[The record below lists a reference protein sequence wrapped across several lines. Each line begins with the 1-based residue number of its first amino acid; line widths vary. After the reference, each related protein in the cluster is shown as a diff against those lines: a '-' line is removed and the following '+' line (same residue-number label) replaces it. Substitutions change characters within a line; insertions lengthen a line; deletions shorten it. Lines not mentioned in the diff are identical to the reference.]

1 MARQQVARQGESFHT
16 LRREAGAV
24 GLAVVGLIVALAIV
38 TYAPESGQSLVGP
51 AGAAVAEVLGQV
63 LGLASY
69 AVPLGLLSWSV
80 LVFLGRTPEISP
92 PRLAAAAGA
101 LVSSAILAHLT
112 LDSWQARDAGGLLGG
127 FLGTVLADSFGVAGA
142 WVIVLAVFL
151 VLLAIATGQSLR
163 DLGAAGAGHGASVA
177 KRGADMVR
185 EQIARRRPF
194 ELSEDDVIEIAPAVN
209 GRANGRVNGNA
220 RMAPPPRRE
229 AEARPPVVVQQTPPS
244 AAGRPLRRRQVEMPF
259 SSESAYCLPDL
270 SHLDDPPAKPT
281 VVDHEAL
288 IASSRVLETK
298 LGTFEVMGKV
308 REIHPGPVITT
319 YEFEPAP
326 GIKVNRIVT
335 LADDLAMAMSALSV
349 RILAPIPGKS
359 VVGIEVSNKTR
370 EKVLIREIVDSDAFR
385 ESPSVLTLALGKDTK
400 GNPVVGDLARMPHLL
415 VAGATGTGKSVFLN
429 SLLSSILMRATPR
442 DVRLVL
448 VDPKMLELATY
459 EQIPHLLVPVITEA
473 RAAVTVLNNLVK
485 EMNDRYAILKDKGVR
500 NLETYN
506 RAIAE
511 EAGKREVI
519 ELADD
524 DDGDEEDVEDEAPA
538 PGPAP
543 IVHQHLPRI
552 VVIIDELADLIMT
565 RRDVEQP
572 ITMLAQKAR
581 AAGIHM
587 VVATQRPSVD
597 VITGLIKANFP
608 SRISFKVAGAVN
620 SRTILDAIGAERL
633 LGNGDM
639 LFMPPDASKLQRLH
653 GAYISDA
660 EIQNITDF
668 VRKQEPQHYQMDL
681 LQDEEDEVES
691 GGEGSGEEYD
701 TMYDD
706 AVRVVTESGKAS
718 ISYVQRR
725 LQVGYNRAARMI
737 ECMER
742 EGVVSTAD
750 HRGAREIL
758 APQIH
763 PHQPP
768 PGVEDPED

>member
-24 GLAVVGLIVALAIV
+24 GLGVVGLIVALAIV
-38 TYAPESGQSLVGP
+38 TYDPETGMSLVGP

-63 LGLASY
+63 LGLAAY
-69 AVPLGLLSWSV
+69 AIPLGLLSWAV
-80 LVFLGRTPEISP
+80 LIFLGRTPELSP

-112 LDSWQARDAGGLLGG
+112 LESWQARDAGGVLGG

-142 WVIVLAVFL
+142 WMIVLAVFL

-163 DLGAAGAGHGASVA
+163 DLGAAGAGQGVDLAKKGAGWVGE
-177 KRGADMVR
+177 R
-185 EQIARRRPF
+185 IARRRPL
-194 ELSEDDVIEIAPAVN
+194 ELSEDDVIELEPAYVVT

-220 RMAPPPRRE
+220 RVAPPRRE
-229 AEARPPVVVQQTPPS
+229 AETRPPVVVQQTPPS

-281 VVDHEAL
+281 VVDHDAL

-385 ESPSVLTLALGKDTK
+385 ESTSVLTLALGKDTK
-400 GNPVVGDLARMPHLL
+400 GNPVVGDLGRMPHLL

-429 SLLSSILMRATPR
+429 SLLASILMRATPR

-506 RAIAE
+506 RLVAE
-511 EAGKREVI
+511 EGAKREVI

-524 DDGDEEDVEDEAPA
+524 DGDEDEEDSPT

-543 IVHQHLPRI
+543 IVHQHMPRI

-581 AAGIHM
+581 AAGIHL

-620 SRTILDAIGAERL
+620 SRTILDSIGAERL

-653 GAYISDA
+653 GAYITDA
-660 EIQNITDF
+660 EIKNITDF

-681 LQDEEDEVES
+681 LQDEEDEAEG
-691 GGEGSGEEYD
+691 GGEGGGEEEYD
-701 TMYDD
+701 AMYDD

-750 HRGAREIL
+750 HRGAREVL
-758 APQIH
+758 APKQ
-763 PHQPP
+763 
-768 PGVEDPED
+768 E

>member
-1 MARQQVARQGESFHT
+1 MARQQVVRQGESFHT

-24 GLAVVGLIVALAIV
+24 GLAVVGLIVALAIL
-38 TYAPESGQSLVGP
+38 TYDPERGTTVVGP
-51 AGAAVAEVLGQV
+51 AGATVAEVLGQI

-69 AVPLGLLSWSV
+69 AIPLGLLSWGV
-80 LVFLGRTPEISP
+80 LVFLGKTPEVSP

-101 LVSSAILAHLT
+101 LSCSAILAHLT
-112 LDSWQARDAGGLLGG
+112 LDSWHEHDAGGLLGG
-127 FLGTVLADSFGVAGA
+127 FLGTVLGDSFGIAGA
-142 WVIVLAVFL
+142 WVIVLAVFFL
-151 VLLAIATGQSLR
+151 LLAIATGQSLR
-163 DLGAAGAGHGASVA
+163 DLGAAGAGQGAALA
-177 KRGADMVR
+177 KRSATLVR
-185 EQIARRRPF
+185 ERLVRPKPF
-194 ELSEDDVIEIAPAVN
+194 ELSEDHVIEP
-209 GRANGRVNGNA
+209 GPKRYVNGNGNGGA
-220 RMAPPPRRE
+220 RVATPRRE
-229 AEARPPVVVQQTPPS
+229 IETRPPPVVVQQVS
-244 AAGRPLRRRQVEMPF
+244 ASAGRPLRRRQVEMPF
-259 SSESAYCLPDL
+259 SSESSYCLPDL
-270 SHLDDPPAKPT
+270 THLDDPPAKPT

-370 EKVLIREIVDSDAFR
+370 ENVMIREIVDSDAFR

-429 SLLSSILMRATPR
+429 SLLASILMRATPR

-506 RAIAE
+506 RLVAE

-519 ELADD
+519 ELAGDEDEDEDD
-524 DDGDEEDVEDEAPA
+524 DDEASVTASPA
-538 PGPAP
+538 A

-565 RRDVEQP
+565 RRDCEIP

-581 AAGIHM
+581 AAGIHL

-608 SRISFKVAGAVN
+608 SRISFKVSGAVN

-633 LGNGDM
+633 LGNGDL
-639 LFMPPDASKLQRLH
+639 LFMPPDVSKLQRLH
-653 GAYISDA
+653 GAYITDA
-660 EIQNITDF
+660 EIKNITDF
-668 VRKQEPQHYQMDL
+668 VRKQEPQRYQMDL
-681 LQDEEDEVES
+681 LQDEEE
-691 GGEGSGEEYD
+691 GGEGAGESSGEEEYD
-701 TMYDD
+701 TMYDE

-725 LQVGYNRAARMI
+725 LQVGYNRAARMV

-750 HRGAREIL
+750 HRGAREVI
-758 APQIH
+758 AQK
-763 PHQPP
+763 Q
-768 PGVEDPED
+768 E

>member
-1 MARQQVARQGESFHT
+1 M
-16 LRREAGAV
+16 
-24 GLAVVGLIVALAIV
+24 
-38 TYAPESGQSLVGP
+38 
-51 AGAAVAEVLGQV
+51 
-63 LGLASY
+63 
-69 AVPLGLLSWSV
+69 
-80 LVFLGRTPEISP
+80 
-92 PRLAAAAGA
+92 
-101 LVSSAILAHLT
+101 
-112 LDSWQARDAGGLLGG
+112 
-127 FLGTVLADSFGVAGA
+127 
-142 WVIVLAVFL
+142 
-151 VLLAIATGQSLR
+151 
-163 DLGAAGAGHGASVA
+163 
-177 KRGADMVR
+177 
-185 EQIARRRPF
+185 
-194 ELSEDDVIEIAPAVN
+194 
-209 GRANGRVNGNA
+209 
-220 RMAPPPRRE
+220 
-229 AEARPPVVVQQTPPS
+229 
-244 AAGRPLRRRQVEMPF
+244 
-259 SSESAYCLPDL
+259 
-270 SHLDDPPAKPT
+270 
-281 VVDHEAL
+281 
-288 IASSRVLETK
+288 LETK
-298 LGTFEVMGKV
+298 LGTFEVLGKV

-506 RAIAE
+506 RMIAE

-519 ELADD
+519 ELAED
-524 DDGDEEDVEDEAPA
+524 DDGDEDEEVVPT

-543 IVHQHLPRI
+543 IVHQHMPRI

-572 ITMLAQKAR
+572 ITMLAAKAR

-620 SRTILDAIGAERL
+620 SRTILDSIGAERL

-639 LFMPPDASKLQRLH
+639 LFLPPDASKLQRLH

-681 LQDEEDEVES
+681 LQDEEEEVEGS
-691 GGEGSGEEYD
+691 ESSGEEEYD
-701 TMYDD
+701 AMYDD

-750 HRGAREIL
+750 HRGAREVL
-758 APQIH
+758 APKQ
-763 PHQPP
+763 
-768 PGVEDPED
+768 E

>member
-69 AVPLGLLSWSV
+69 AIPLGLLSWSV

-163 DLGAAGAGHGASVA
+163 DLGAAGAGRGASVA
-177 KRGADMVR
+177 KRGAEMVR

-194 ELSEDDVIEIAPAVN
+194 ELSEDDVIEIAPAPAVN
-209 GRANGRVNGNA
+209 GRANGRMNGSA
-220 RMAPPPRRE
+220 RVTTPPRRD
-229 AEARPPVVVQQTPPS
+229 AEAKPPVVVQQAPPS

-281 VVDHEAL
+281 VIDHEAL

-681 LQDEEDEVES
+681 LQDEEEEVEGSESS
-691 GGEGSGEEYD
+691 GEEEYD

-750 HRGAREIL
+750 HRGAREVL
-758 APQIH
+758 AQK
-763 PHQPP
+763 Q
-768 PGVEDPED
+768 E

>member
-1 MARQQVARQGESFHT
+1 MARQQVARRGETFHT
-16 LRREAGAV
+16 LGREAGAV
-24 GLAVVGLIVALAIV
+24 GLAVGGVIVALAIV
-38 TYAPESGQSLVGP
+38 TYQPDARASIVGP
-51 AGAAVAEVLGQV
+51 LGAAMAEILAQT

-69 AVPLGLLSWSV
+69 VIPLGLLVWGV
-80 LVFLGRTPEISP
+80 LVFQGKEPRISP
-92 PRLAAAAGA
+92 LRTTAAVGA
-101 LVSSAILAHLT
+101 LLASATLAQLAVGT
-112 LDSWQARDAGGLLGG
+112 WREMEAGGIIGG
-127 FLGTVLADSFGVAGA
+127 FLRILLVEGFGDAGA
-142 WVIVLAVFL
+142 WVIVLATFV

-163 DLGAAGAGHGASVA
+163 DLGQAGAQGSATLAKSGVGWVGARV
-177 KRGADMVR
+177 
-185 EQIARRRPF
+185 ARRRDHPGR
-194 ELSEDDVIEIAPAVN
+194 SENVILLGEAHMVPGSGKSPSRRDAEQLRPA
-209 GRANGRVNGNA
+209 
-220 RMAPPPRRE
+220 
-229 AEARPPVVVQQTPPS
+229 VVVQPKAPTP
-244 AAGRPLRRRQVEMPF
+244 AGRTGRRRQVEMPF
-259 SSESAYCLPDL
+259 SSESSYCLPDL
-270 SHLDDPPAKPT
+270 THLEDPPAKPT

-359 VVGIEVSNKTR
+359 VVGIEVSNKQR

-429 SLLSSILMRATPR
+429 SLLASILMRATPR

-473 RAAVTVLNNLVK
+473 RVAVTVLNNLVK
-485 EMNDRYAILKDKGVR
+485 EMNDRYRVLKDKGVR
-500 NLETYN
+500 NLESYN
-506 RAIAE
+506 RVIAE
-511 EAGKREVI
+511 EAGQRGVI
-519 ELADD
+519 ELAEDD
-524 DDGDEEDVEDEAPA
+524 PEDDEDEDSAA
-538 PGPAP
+538 PGPAA

-565 RRDVEQP
+565 RRDCEIP

-581 AAGIHM
+581 AAGIHL

-639 LFMPPDASKLQRLH
+639 LFMPPDVSKVQRLH
-653 GAYISDA
+653 GAYITDA
-660 EIQNITDF
+660 EIKNLTDF
-668 VRKQEPQHYQMDL
+668 VRKQEPQRYQMDL
-681 LQDEEDEVES
+681 LQDEEEGGD
-691 GGEGSGEEYD
+691 GAGEGSGEEEYD

-706 AVRVVTESGKAS
+706 AVRIVTETGKAS

-750 HRGAREIL
+750 HRGAREVL
-758 APQIH
+758 APKQ
-763 PHQPP
+763 
-768 PGVEDPED
+768 E

>member
-1 MARQQVARQGESFHT
+1 MARQQVVQQDESFHT

-38 TYAPESGQSLVGP
+38 TYDPETGQSLVGP
-51 AGAAVAEVLGQV
+51 AGAAVAEVLSQI

-69 AVPLGLLSWSV
+69 AIPLGLLSWSV
-80 LVFLGRTPEISP
+80 LVFFGKTPEVSG
-92 PRLAAAAGA
+92 PRLAAGAGA
-101 LVSSAILAHLT
+101 LVSSAILAHLA
-112 LDSWQARDAGGLLGG
+112 LDSWRAGDAGGLLGG
-127 FLGTVLADSFGVAGA
+127 FLGTVLGDAFGSAGA

-151 VLLAIATGQSLR
+151 LLVAVATGQSLLS
-163 DLGAAGAGHGASVA
+163 LGATGARQSATLAKKGATWVGD
-177 KRGADMVR
+177 RL
-185 EQIARRRPF
+185 ARRRPF
-194 ELSEDDVIEIAPAVN
+194 ELSEDHVIELGPRHVATAVN
-209 GRANGRVNGNA
+209 GSA
-220 RMAPPPRRE
+220 RIAPRRDSE
-229 AEARPPVVVQQTPPS
+229 AKPPVVVQQAPGTP
-244 AAGRPLRRRQVEMPF
+244 AGRPGRRRQVEMPF
-259 SSESAYCLPDL
+259 SSESSYCLPDL

-359 VVGIEVSNKTR
+359 VVGIEVSNKQR

-429 SLLSSILMRATPR
+429 SLLASILMRATPR

-459 EQIPHLLVPVITEA
+459 ENIPHLLVPVITEA

-485 EMNDRYAILKDKGVR
+485 EMNERYRILKDKGVR

-506 RAIAE
+506 RLIAE
-511 EAGKREVI
+511 EAAKGEVI
-519 ELADD
+519 ELA
-524 DDGDEEDVEDEAPA
+524 EDEDGEEGEDESTSA
-538 PGPAP
+538 GPAQF
-543 IVHQHLPRI
+543 VHQHMPRI

-565 RRDVEQP
+565 RRDCEVP

-581 AAGIHM
+581 AAGIHL

-620 SRTILDAIGAERL
+620 SRTILDSVGAERL

-639 LFMPPDASKLQRLH
+639 LFMPPDVSKLQRLH

-660 EIQNITDF
+660 EIKNITDF
-668 VRKQEPQHYQMDL
+668 VRKQEPQRYQMEL
-681 LQDEEDEVES
+681 LQDEDES
-691 GGEGSGEEYD
+691 DGPDGERSGEMEYD
-701 TMYDD
+701 EMYDD
-706 AVRVVTESGKAS
+706 AVRIVTESGKAS

-750 HRGAREIL
+750 HRGAREVL
-758 APQIH
+758 AQKI
-763 PHQPP
+763 Q
-768 PGVEDPED
+768 D

>member
-92 PRLAAAAGA
+92 PRLAAGAGA

-229 AEARPPVVVQQTPPS
+229 AEAKPPVVVQQAPPS

-281 VVDHEAL
+281 VIDHEAL

-506 RAIAE
+506 RVIAE

-524 DDGDEEDVEDEAPA
+524 EPGDEDAEEEEESTPS
-538 PGPAP
+538 GPAP
-543 IVHQHLPRI
+543 IVHQHMPRI

-572 ITMLAQKAR
+572 ITMLAAKAR

-681 LQDEEDEVES
+681 LQDEEEEVEGSESS
-691 GGEGSGEEYD
+691 GEEEYD

-750 HRGAREIL
+750 HRGAREVL
-758 APQIH
+758 AQK
-763 PHQPP
+763 Q
-768 PGVEDPED
+768 E

>member
-1 MARQQVARQGESFHT
+1 MARQQVARQQVARQAESLHT

-24 GLAVVGLIVALAIV
+24 GLGVVGLIVALAIV
-38 TYAPESGQSLVGP
+38 TYDPESGSSLVGP
-51 AGAAVAEVLGQV
+51 AGATVAEILGQI

-69 AVPLGLLSWSV
+69 AIPLGLLSWAV
-80 LVFLGRTPEISP
+80 LVFLARTPEISL
-92 PRLAAAAGA
+92 PRLLAASGA

-112 LDSWQARDAGGLLGG
+112 IDGGPARDAGGLIGG
-127 FLGTVLADSFGVAGA
+127 FLGTVLADAFGVAGA

-151 VLLAIATGQSLR
+151 VLLAIATGQSLLA
-163 DLGAAGAGHGASVA
+163 LGAAGAGHGATLGKKAVGWMSE
-177 KRGADMVR
+177 RM
-185 EQIARRRPF
+185 ARRRPI
-194 ELSEDDVIEIAPAVN
+194 ELSEAHVIDLEPAYVVN
-209 GRANGRVNGNA
+209 GRNGRAAATPNVRVA
-220 RMAPPPRRE
+220 PPRRE
-229 AEARPPVVVQQTPPS
+229 VEARPPVVVQQPAS

-506 RAIAE
+506 RLIAE

-524 DDGDEEDVEDEAPA
+524 EDGDEEDVEDEAPA

-653 GAYISDA
+653 GAFISDA

-691 GGEGSGEEYD
+691 GGEGSGEEEYD

-750 HRGAREIL
+750 HRGAREVL
-758 APQIH
+758 APKQ
-763 PHQPP
+763 
-768 PGVEDPED
+768 E

>member
-1 MARQQVARQGESFHT
+1 M
-16 LRREAGAV
+16 L
-24 GLAVVGLIVALAIV
+24 
-38 TYAPESGQSLVGP
+38 
-51 AGAAVAEVLGQV
+51 
-63 LGLASY
+63 
-69 AVPLGLLSWSV
+69 
-80 LVFLGRTPEISP
+80 LGRNW
-92 PRLAAAAGA
+92 
-101 LVSSAILAHLT
+101 LT
-112 LDSWQARDAGGLLGG
+112 KG
-127 FLGTVLADSFGVAGA
+127 
-142 WVIVLAVFL
+142 
-151 VLLAIATGQSLR
+151 
-163 DLGAAGAGHGASVA
+163 
-177 KRGADMVR
+177 
-185 EQIARRRPF
+185 ARRRAL
-194 ELSEDDVIEIAPAVN
+194 ELSEDTITEF
-209 GRANGRVNGNA
+209 
-220 RMAPPPRRE
+220 E
-229 AEARPPVVVQQTPPS
+229 AEAKQPVVVQQAPPS
-244 AAGRPLRRRQVEMPF
+244 AAGRPPRRRQVKMPF
-259 SSESAYCLPDL
+259 SSESGYSLPDL
-270 SHLDDPPAKPT
+270 SHLDDPPAKPA

-506 RAIAE
+506 RVIAE

-524 DDGDEEDVEDEAPA
+524 EPGDEDAEEEEESTPS
-538 PGPAP
+538 GPAP
-543 IVHQHLPRI
+543 IVHQHMPRI

-572 ITMLAQKAR
+572 ITMLAAKAR

-681 LQDEEDEVES
+681 LQDEEEEVES
-691 GGEGSGEEYD
+691 GESSGEEEYD

-750 HRGAREIL
+750 HRGAREVL
-758 APQIH
+758 AQK
-763 PHQPP
+763 Q
-768 PGVEDPED
+768 E

>member
-38 TYAPESGQSLVGP
+38 TYEPETGQSLVGP
-51 AGAAVAEVLGQV
+51 AGATVAEILGQI

-69 AVPLGLLSWSV
+69 AIPLGLLSWSV
-80 LVFLGRTPEISP
+80 LVFLGKTPEVSM
-92 PRLAAAAGA
+92 PRLAAGGGA

-112 LDSWQARDAGGLLGG
+112 LESWHARDAGGLLGG

-163 DLGAAGAGHGASVA
+163 DLGAKGAGRSAELAKKGA
-177 KRGADMVR
+177 GWMGDQM
-185 EQIARRRPF
+185 ARRRPF
-194 ELSEDDVIEIAPAVN
+194 ELSEDDVIELAPSAAVN
-209 GRANGRVNGNA
+209 GRANGSV
-220 RMAPPPRRE
+220 RMTPPRRDA
-229 AEARPPVVVQQTPPS
+229 AEARPPVVVQQAPPS

-259 SSESAYCLPDL
+259 SSDSAYCLPDL

-281 VVDHEAL
+281 VIDHEAL

-506 RAIAE
+506 RLVAE
-511 EAGKREVI
+511 DGAKREVI

-524 DDGDEEDVEDEAPA
+524 EDGDEDEEVAPT

-543 IVHQHLPRI
+543 IVHQHMPRI

-572 ITMLAQKAR
+572 ITMLAAKAR

-620 SRTILDAIGAERL
+620 SRTILDSIGSERL

-653 GAYISDA
+653 GAFISDA

-681 LQDEEDEVES
+681 LQDEEEEVEGS
-691 GGEGSGEEYD
+691 ESSGEEEYD
-701 TMYDD
+701 VMYDD
-706 AVRVVTESGKAS
+706 AVRVVTDSGMAS

-725 LQVGYNRAARMI
+725 LQVGYDRAARMI

-750 HRGAREIL
+750 HRGAREVL
-758 APQIH
+758 APKQ
-763 PHQPP
+763 
-768 PGVEDPED
+768 E

>member
-1 MARQQVARQGESFHT
+1 MARQQVARRGESFHT

-24 GLAVVGLIVALAIV
+24 GLAVGGVIVALAIV
-38 TYAPESGQSLVGP
+38 TYQPESGVSVVGP
-51 AGAAVAEVLGQV
+51 LGAAMAGVLAQAI
-63 LGLASY
+63 GLASY
-69 AVPLGLLSWSV
+69 AIPLALLASGV
-80 LVFLGRTPEISP
+80 LVFLGKQPEISP
-92 PRLAAAAGA
+92 FRMVAAAGVLLA
-101 LVSSAILAHLT
+101 SATIAQLAIGT
-112 LDSWQARDAGGLLGG
+112 WREMEAGGIVGG
-127 FLGTVLADSFGVAGA
+127 FLRAVLVEGFGDAGA
-142 WVIVLAVFL
+142 WVIVLAVFF
-151 VLLAIATGQSLR
+151 VLLAVATGQSLR
-163 DLGAAGAGHGASVA
+163 DVSVAGAQGGASLA
-177 KRGADMVR
+177 RRGAGWMGEQVAQRRARPGR
-185 EQIARRRPF
+185 EAN
-194 ELSEDDVIEIAPAVN
+194 VIELEPADIVGGAK
-209 GRANGRVNGNA
+209 GRT
-220 RMAPPPRRE
+220 PPRTRDP
-229 AEARPPVVVQQTPPS
+229 EARPPVVVQQNAPTP
-244 AAGRPLRRRQVEMPF
+244 AGGRGRGRRQVEMPF
-259 SSESAYCLPDL
+259 SNESAYCLPDL
-270 SHLDDPPAKPT
+270 THLDDPPSKPA
-281 VVDHEAL
+281 VIDHEAL

-298 LGTFEVMGKV
+298 LGSFEVMGKV

-326 GIKVNRIVT
+326 GIKVNRVVT

-370 EKVLIREIVDSDAFR
+370 EKVLIREIVDSEAFR

-429 SLLSSILMRATPR
+429 SLLASILMRATPR

-485 EMNDRYAILKDKGVR
+485 EMNDRYRVLKDKGVR

-506 RAIAE
+506 RLIAE

-519 ELADD
+519 DLAEDEPDEDADD
-524 DDGDEEDVEDEAPA
+524 DESSTT
-538 PGPAP
+538 GPAP
-543 IVHQHLPRI
+543 MVHQHMPRI

-565 RRDVEQP
+565 RRDCEVP

-581 AAGIHM
+581 AAGIHL

-620 SRTILDAIGAERL
+620 SRTILDATGAERL

-639 LFMPPDASKLQRLH
+639 LFMPPDVSKVQRLH
-653 GAYISDA
+653 GAYITDA
-660 EIQNITDF
+660 EIKNITDF
-668 VRKQEPQHYQMDL
+668 VRKQEPQRYQMDL
-681 LQDEEDEVES
+681 LQDEEEAGEG
-691 GGEGSGEEYD
+691 GGEGSGEEEYD

-706 AVRVVTESGKAS
+706 AVRIVTESGKAS

-750 HRGAREIL
+750 HRGAREVL
-758 APQIH
+758 AQK
-763 PHQPP
+763 Q
-768 PGVEDPED
+768 E

>member
-1 MARQQVARQGESFHT
+1 MARQQVARRGEAFST

-24 GLAVVGLIVALAIV
+24 GLAVCGLIVALAIV
-38 TYAPESGQSLVGP
+38 TYQPDSRASIVGP
-51 AGAAVAEVLGQV
+51 LGAVMADVLAQA
-63 LGLASY
+63 LGLAAY
-69 AVPLGLLSWSV
+69 AIPLGLLAWGV
-80 LVFLGRTPEISP
+80 LVFLARQPRISP
-92 PRLAAAAGA
+92 ARLVAAAGA
-101 LVSSAILAHLT
+101 LLASATLAQLALGT
-112 LDSWQARDAGGLLGG
+112 WRDMEAGGIVGG
-127 FLGTVLADSFGVAGA
+127 FLRAVLVEGFGAAGA
-142 WVIVLAVFL
+142 WVIVLAVFV

-163 DLGAAGAGHGASVA
+163 DLGEAGAQGSAA
-177 KRGADMVR
+177 
-185 EQIARRRPF
+185 IARRGAGWVGDQVTRRRGSGGR
-194 ELSEDDVIEIAPAVN
+194 SENVILLGPAHVVGGAGGS
-209 GRANGRVNGNA
+209 GRGL
-220 RMAPPPRRE
+220 PRRE
-229 AEARPPVVVQQTPPS
+229 AETRPAVVVQPTAQ
-244 AAGRPLRRRQVEMPF
+244 AASGRGGRGRRQVEMPF
-259 SSESAYCLPDL
+259 ASESSYCLPDL
-270 SHLDDPPAKPT
+270 SHLDDPPAKPS

-298 LGTFEVMGKV
+298 LGTFEVLGKV

-359 VVGIEVSNKTR
+359 VVGIEVSNKQR
-370 EKVLIREIVDSDAFR
+370 EKVLIREILDSDAFR
-385 ESPSVLTLALGKDTK
+385 ESASVLTLALGKDTK

-429 SLLSSILMRATPR
+429 SLLASVLLRATPR
-442 DVRLVL
+442 DVRLIL

-485 EMNDRYAILKDKGVR
+485 EMNDRYRVLKDKGVR

-506 RAIAE
+506 RVVAE
-511 EAGKREVI
+511 EAAKGEVI

-524 DDGDEEDVEDEAPA
+524 EPDEEDEDAPA
-538 PGPAP
+538 SGPAP
-543 IVHQHLPRI
+543 IVHQHMPRI

-565 RRDVEQP
+565 RRDCEVP

-581 AAGIHM
+581 AAGIHL

-639 LFMPPDASKLQRLH
+639 LFMPPDVSKIQRLH
-653 GAYISDA
+653 GAFISDA
-660 EIQNITDF
+660 EIKRITDF
-668 VRKQEPQHYQMDL
+668 VRKQESQRYQMDL
-681 LQDEEDEVES
+681 LQDEDE
-691 GGEGSGEEYD
+691 GGDGAGEGSGEEAYD
-701 TMYDD
+701 EMYDD

-750 HRGAREIL
+750 HRGAREVL
-758 APQIH
+758 APKQ
-763 PHQPP
+763 
-768 PGVEDPED
+768 E

>member
-1 MARQQVARQGESFHT
+1 MARQQVVQQGESFHT

-38 TYAPESGQSLVGP
+38 TYDPETGQSLVGP
-51 AGAAVAEVLGQV
+51 AGAAVAEVLSQV

-69 AVPLGLLSWSV
+69 AIPLGLLSWGV
-80 LVFLGRTPEISP
+80 LVFLGKTPEISA
-92 PRLAAAAGA
+92 PRLAAGAGV
-101 LVSSAILAHLT
+101 LVSSAILAHLA
-112 LDSWQARDAGGLLGG
+112 LDTWRAGDAGGLLGG
-127 FLGTVLADSFGVAGA
+127 FLGTVLGDAFGSAGA

-163 DLGAAGAGHGASVA
+163 SLGVAGAGHGATLA
-177 KRGADMVR
+177 KKGAGWVGDRM
-185 EQIARRRPF
+185 ARRRPF
-194 ELSEDDVIEIAPAVN
+194 ELSEDHVIDLGP
-209 GRANGRVNGNA
+209 RRVAGFNGNGAA
-220 RMAPPPRRE
+220 RIPPRRE
-229 AEARPPVVVQQTPPS
+229 TEARPPVVVQQTAGTP
-244 AAGRPLRRRQVEMPF
+244 AGRPGRRRQVEMPF
-259 SSESAYCLPDL
+259 SSESSYCLPDL
-270 SHLDDPPAKPT
+270 THLDDPPAKPT

-298 LGTFEVMGKV
+298 LGSFEVMGKV

-326 GIKVNRIVT
+326 GIKVNRVVT

-359 VVGIEVSNKTR
+359 VVGIEVSNKQR

-429 SLLSSILMRATPR
+429 SLLASILMRATPR

-485 EMNDRYAILKDKGVR
+485 EMNERYRVLKDKGVR

-506 RAIAE
+506 RMIAD
-511 EAGKREVI
+511 EAGKRGVI

-524 DDGDEEDVEDEAPA
+524 EEDGAEDEDDATTA
-538 PGPAP
+538 GPAA
-543 IVHQHLPRI
+543 IVHQHMPRI

-565 RRDVEQP
+565 RRDCEVP

-581 AAGIHM
+581 AAGIHL

-639 LFMPPDASKLQRLH
+639 LFMPPDVSKVQRLH

-660 EIQNITDF
+660 EIKNITDF
-668 VRKQEPQHYQMDL
+668 VRKQEPQRYQMDL
-681 LQDEEDEVES
+681 LQDEDE
-691 GGEGSGEEYD
+691 GGDGPDGERSGEEEYD
-701 TMYDD
+701 EMYDD

-750 HRGAREIL
+750 HRGAREVL
-758 APQIH
+758 APKQ
-763 PHQPP
+763 
-768 PGVEDPED
+768 E

>member
-1 MARQQVARQGESFHT
+1 MARQQVAQRGEVFHT

-24 GLAVVGLIVALAIV
+24 GLAVGGVIVALAIV
-38 TYAPESGQSLVGP
+38 TYQPDSRASIVGP
-51 AGAAVAEVLGQV
+51 LGAVMADLLAQTI
-63 LGLASY
+63 GLASY
-69 AVPLGLLSWSV
+69 VIPLGLVVWGV
-80 LVFLGRTPEISP
+80 LVFLGKQPRISTV
-92 PRLAAAAGA
+92 RLIAAVGA
-101 LVSSAILAHLT
+101 LFVSATLAQLAIGT
-112 LDSWQARDAGGLLGG
+112 WREMEAGGIVGG
-127 FLGTVLADSFGVAGA
+127 FLHAVLVEGFGAAGA
-142 WVIVLAVFL
+142 WVIVLALFV

-163 DLGAAGAGHGASVA
+163 DVGQAGALGGAT
-177 KRGADMVR
+177 
-185 EQIARRRPF
+185 IARRGAGWVGEQVTRRRA
-194 ELSEDDVIEIAPAVN
+194 LGGKSENVILLGPAHVVGGTGNGN
-209 GRANGRVNGNA
+209 GRGAA
-220 RMAPPPRRE
+220 RRE
-229 AEARPPVVVQQTPPS
+229 VETRPAVVVQPTAPTP
-244 AAGRPLRRRQVEMPF
+244 AGRTGRRRQVEMPF
-259 SSESAYCLPDL
+259 SSESSYCLPDL
-270 SHLDDPPAKPT
+270 THLDDPPAKPT
-281 VVDHEAL
+281 VIDHEAL

-429 SLLSSILMRATPR
+429 SLLASVLMRATPR

-485 EMNDRYAILKDKGVR
+485 EMNDRYRVLKDKGVR

-506 RAIAE
+506 RLVAE
-511 EAGKREVI
+511 EAGLREVI
-519 ELADD
+519 ELAEDEPD
-524 DDGDEEDVEDEAPA
+524 EDEDEEATT
-538 PGPAP
+538 GPAP
-543 IVHQHLPRI
+543 IVHQHMPRI

-565 RRDVEQP
+565 RRDCEIP

-581 AAGIHM
+581 AAGIHL

-639 LFMPPDASKLQRLH
+639 LFMPPDVSKIQRLH
-653 GAYISDA
+653 GAYITDA
-660 EIQNITDF
+660 EIKRITDF
-668 VRKQEPQHYQMDL
+668 VRKQEPQRYQMDL
-681 LQDEEDEVES
+681 LQDEEEGGD
-691 GGEGSGEEYD
+691 GAGEGSGEESYD
-701 TMYDD
+701 DMYDD
-706 AVRVVTESGKAS
+706 AVRIVTESGKAS

-750 HRGAREIL
+750 HRGAREVL
-758 APQIH
+758 APKQ
-763 PHQPP
+763 
-768 PGVEDPED
+768 E

>member
-38 TYAPESGQSLVGP
+38 TYVPETGQSLVGP
-51 AGAAVAEVLGQV
+51 AGAGVAELLGQL
-63 LGLASY
+63 LGRASY
-69 AVPLGLLSWSV
+69 AIPLGLLSWSV
-80 LVFLGRTPEISP
+80 LAFLGRTPEVSMP
-92 PRLAAAAGA
+92 HLAAGAGA
-101 LVSSAILAHLT
+101 LVASAILAHLT
-112 LDSWQARDAGGLLGG
+112 IASGEGSVSWQAREAGGLLGG
-127 FLGTVLADSFGVAGA
+127 FLGTVLADAFGVAGA

-163 DLGAAGAGHGASVA
+163 DLGAAGAGHGADLARKGVGWVGE
-177 KRGADMVR
+177 RM
-185 EQIARRRPF
+185 ARRRPF
-194 ELSEDDVIEIAPAVN
+194 ELSEEDVIEIGPAPLVN
-209 GRANGRVNGNA
+209 GRANGAA
-220 RMAPPPRRE
+220 RPALPRRDSV
-229 AEARPPVVVQQTPPS
+229 EARPPVVVQQTPPS

-270 SHLDDPPAKPT
+270 SYLDDPPAKPT
-281 VVDHEAL
+281 IIDHEAL

-500 NLETYN
+500 NLEKYN
-506 RAIAE
+506 SLIAE

-524 DDGDEEDVEDEAPA
+524 GEDDVEGDDEDEVPT

-543 IVHQHLPRI
+543 IVHQHMPRI

-572 ITMLAQKAR
+572 ITMLAAKAR

-639 LFMPPDASKLQRLH
+639 LFMAPDASKVQRLH

-668 VRKQEPQHYQMDL
+668 VRKQEPQRYQMDL
-681 LQDEEDEVES
+681 LQDEEDEVEA
-691 GGEGSGEEYD
+691 GDAGTGEEEYD
-701 TMYDD
+701 AMYDD

-750 HRGAREIL
+750 HRGAREVL
-758 APQIH
+758 AQK
-763 PHQPP
+763 Q
-768 PGVEDPED
+768 E